1 MDFKGIKMI
10 SKVII
15 IAFLLFIFYALG
27 SALYF
32 LVRDK
37 GDSTRIVKALTW
49 RIVLSI
55 ILFLFIML
63 AYMLG
68 WIEPHA
74 VVGG

>member
-1 MDFKGIKMI
+1 MTVLI
-10 SKVII
+10 KVII
-15 IAFLLFIFYALG
+15 VLFLISIIFALG

-49 RIVLSI
+49 RIGLS
-55 ILFLFIML
+55 LVLFILLML
-63 AYMLG
+63 AFAMG
-68 WIEPHA
+68 WITPNA